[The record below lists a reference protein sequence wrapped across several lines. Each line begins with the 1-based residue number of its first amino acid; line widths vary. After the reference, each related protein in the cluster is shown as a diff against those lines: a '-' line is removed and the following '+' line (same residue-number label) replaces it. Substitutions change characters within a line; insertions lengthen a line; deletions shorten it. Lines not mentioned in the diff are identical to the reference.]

1 MSFERGVPEVTKP
14 SQKAEKAVKGHHSRQ
29 FLARARLCHAC
40 QKFEKSENLKNS
52 KQISK

>member
-29 FLARARLCHAC
+29 FLARARACAMHA
-40 QKFEKSENLKNS
+40 KNS
-52 KQISK
+52 KNRKI

>member
-29 FLARARLCHAC
+29 FLARALVPCMSKIRKIGKFKRL
-40 QKFEKSENLKNS
+40 KTN
-52 KQISK
+52 I